1 MYKVLVLAYYY
12 PPMGLSGVQ
21 RTLKFTK
28 YMSHFNWEPTVI
40 TTGDVAYYA
49 HDESLQKEVDECN
62 IHVVRTSAKDVNA
75 LLRGRYKKEGMP
87 KEFTR
92 KILSN
97 LSKTFFIPDNK
108 LSWSKKAYKTAKEML
123 EKEKFDIIFA
133 SGPPFSQ
140 FLTASKLK
148 KEFGLPL
155 FLDYRELWLG
165 NQFAFYPTPY
175 HRYLHKKM
183 EYGVLKDAEKI
194 VVLNRKAKEKLLV
207 TYPFLKYDDVMI
219 IPHGY
224 DSSDFENLNLIKR
237 DNKKMRLTYSGIFY
251 DKITPEFLLQAFKEL
266 LLEQPKI
273 AEDIELE
280 FIGFLREENKKIISE
295 LGLEKFIIE
304 RGYLNHTEVTK
315 HLVVTDVLWLMTGSL
330 NNCDAVSLG
339 KLYEYFGSRK
349 PIIGCLPDGADKIA
363 LQEYKASFLTYPDY
377 ISDIKD
383 TLIEVYNLFKE
394 NKLPTPSEEFVL
406 RYDRKNLTELLTKAF
421 QFYLRTE

>member
-28 YMSHFNWEPTVI
+28 YMSQFNWEPTVI

-49 HDESLQKEVDECN
+49 HDESLKNEVEQSN
-62 IHVVRTSAKDVNA
+62 IRVVRTSAKDVNA
-75 LLRGRYKKEGMP
+75 LLRGKYKKEGMP

-108 LSWSKKAYKTAKEML
+108 LSWSKKAYKTAKELL
-123 EKEKFDIIFA
+123 EKENFDIIFT

-155 FLDYRELWLG
+155 FIDYRELWLG

-175 HRYLHKKM
+175 HRYRHKKL
-183 EYGVLKDAEKI
+183 EYGVLKDADKV
-194 VVLNRKAKEKLLV
+194 VVLNRKAKEKLLL

-224 DSSDFENLNLIKR
+224 DSNDFENVEPIEKE
-237 DNKKMRLTYSGIFY
+237 NKKMRLTFSGIFY
-251 DKITPEFLLQAFKEL
+251 DKFTPEFLLQAFKEL
-266 LLEQPKI
+266 LVEQPKI
-273 AEDIELE
+273 AENIELE
-280 FIGFLREENKKIISE
+280 FIGFLRDENKKIISE
-295 LGLEKFIIE
+295 LGLDKFIIE
-304 RGYLNHTEVTK
+304 HGYLNHSDVIK
-315 HLVVTDVLWLMTGSL
+315 HLISTDVLWLMIGSL
-330 NNCDAVSLG
+330 NNSEAVSVG

-349 PIIGCLPDGADKIA
+349 PIIGCMPDGADKIA

-383 TLIEVYNLFKE
+383 TLIEVYNLYKE
-394 NKLPTPSEEFVL
+394 KKLPVPPEEFVL
-406 RYDRKNLTELLTKAF
+406 RHDRKNLTEQLTKAF
-421 QFYLRTE
+421 QFYLRAE